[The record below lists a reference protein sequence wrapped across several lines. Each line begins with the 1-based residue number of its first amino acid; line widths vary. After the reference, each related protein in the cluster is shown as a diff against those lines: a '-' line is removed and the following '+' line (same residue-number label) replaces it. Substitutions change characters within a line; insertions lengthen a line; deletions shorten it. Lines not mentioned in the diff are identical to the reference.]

1 MSVTDVQRDIR
12 RTRALRVAAFLAA
25 ALNAVMLAVN
35 TPHGGLVALILAPF
49 SAAAVIGCVVMIVR
63 QTRLIGRQ
71 RRTLG
76 TLALTDSLRPG
87 LAGPPANARAMSV
100 RENVLRRIAR
110 RPYHPPMTP
119 EDYRR
124 LAELETGLGW
134 EPTEPPAELEVPAE
148 RCECGKCDG
157 SHKGPAMRWFRDT
170 RRWGPDQ
177 AWSRHPFVPACA
189 DCGAP
194 RPMDAGPDCPGCMVP
209 KTAPETVSAPMTG
222 PGGRWRPVS
231 ELPEHDERA
240 AEHFAALAPERP
252 GRCRPAGWVGGAT
265 QADLSHM
272 SEHFAAEAK
281 AGRGPSYCPVCAG
294 RDTGSGTVET
304 MRQQLETE
312 RREQQ
317 WLEDERREQQ

>member
-76 TLALTDSLRPG
+76 TLALTGSLRPG

-148 RCECGKCDG
+148 
-157 SHKGPAMRWFRDT
+157 
-170 RRWGPDQ
+170 
-177 AWSRHPFVPACA
+177 CA

-194 RPMDAGPDCPGCMVP
+194 FPMDAGPDCPGCRNMVP